1 MNMAQK
7 KLGFGLMRLPQ
18 SDPNDYSK
26 VNMEEL
32 KEMVDYFLAHGFTY
46 FDTSYV
52 YHMGNSETAIRE
64 ALVKRH
70 ERSAYTLTDKLPT
83 WMVNSLSDIEK
94 LLTEQLNKT
103 GVTYFDYYLM
113 HAMNAQHYQKMKA
126 IGAFEKFKELK
137 EEGRIR
143 HICISFHDTADVL
156 EQILSEQPDIEYV
169 QVILNYADMQN
180 EGIDIRACYE
190 TIVRHGRKVIVMEP
204 VKGGVLANLDGE
216 YTERLKGLDAEKSVA
231 SWAIRYAASQPEVF
245 VVLSGMST
253 LKQMKDNVSYM
264 EDFRPLTEEETA
276 VIEGIAEEM
285 YAKRPIRLISSD
297 PAICHYIG
305 LYNNRVGMKVR
316 DGWQDIIYGS
326 VKARFG
332 SPKELMKTASEEEK
346 EALLKA
352 AEVYEA

>member
-1 MNMAQK
+1 MAQK

-18 SDPNDYSK
+18 SDPSDYSK
-26 VNMEEL
+26 VNLEEL

-70 ERSAYTLTDKLPT
+70 DRSSYTLTDKLPT
-83 WMVNSLSDIEK
+83 WMVFSTADIDR
-94 LLTEQLNKT
+94 LLAEQLQKT
-103 GVTYFDYYLM
+103 DVSYFDYYLM
-113 HAMNAQHYQKMKA
+113 HAMTAQHYERMKA
-126 IGAFEKFKELK
+126 IGAFEKFRELK
-137 EEGRIR
+137 AEGRIR
-143 HICISFHDTADVL
+143 HICISFHDTADIL

-190 TIVRHGRKVIVMEP
+190 TIVRYGRKVIVMEP
-204 VKGGVLANLDGE
+204 VKGGVLANLDDE
-216 YTERLKGLDAEKSVA
+216 YTERLKEMDAEKSIA
-231 SWAIRYAASQPEVF
+231 SWAIRYAASKPEVF

-253 LKQMKDNVSYM
+253 LQQMKDNVSYM
-264 EDFRPLTEEETA
+264 EDFQPLSEKETV
-276 VIEGIAEEM
+276 VIEGIAKEM
-285 YAKRPIRLISSD
+285 YAKRPIRLNSSD
-297 PAICHYIG
+297 PAISHYIG

-316 DGWQDIIYGS
+316 DGWQDIIYES
-326 VKARFG
+326 VKTRFG
-332 SPKELMKTASEEEK
+332 SPRDLMKAASEEEK
-346 EALLKA
+346 EALMKA

>member
-1 MNMAQK
+1 MNMEQK

-70 ERSAYTLTDKLPT
+70 DRSSYTLTDKLPT
-83 WMVNSLSDIEK
+83 WMVNSVSDIER
-94 LLTEQLNKT
+94 LLTEQLKKT

-113 HAMNAQHYQKMKA
+113 HAMNAQHYERMKA

-137 EEGRIR
+137 AAGRIR

-204 VKGGVLANLDGE
+204 VKGGVLASLDE
-216 YTERLKGLDAEKSVA
+216 KYADRLRGLETEKSIA
-231 SWAIRYAASQPEVF
+231 SWAIRYAAGQPEVF

-253 LKQMKDNVSYM
+253 MQQMKDNVSYM
-264 EDFRPLTEEETA
+264 EDFKPLSQEETA
-276 VIEGIAEEM
+276 VIEGIAEEI
-285 YAKRPIRLISSD
+285 YAKRPVRLISSD
-297 PAICHYIG
+297 PAIRHYIG
-305 LYNNRVGMKVR
+305 LYNNRVGMKVQ

-326 VKARFG
+326 VKTRFG
-332 SPKELMKTASEEEK
+332 SPRDLMKAASEEEK
-346 EALLKA
+346 EALMKA
-352 AEVYEA
+352 AEVYEV